1 MSAPRTWVVG
11 DVQGCDEPLR
21 RLVGAVDFRPGVDRL
36 VLLGDLVNRGP
47 GSLEVLRWCVRT
59 PGVDAVL
66 GNHDL
71 HALGRWLGVEAEKR
85 RDTLD
90 ALLAAPDAA
99 ELLTWLRARPFILRL
114 DAGPTPCIAVHAGV
128 PPGMSVDTA
137 LECSARLQAT
147 LDGPEAAALLNGLR
161 GGRPQAW
168 SRTVGLEPWTRLVVA
183 AQGFTLMRACDAEGT
198 PFFGFDGSPE
208 ATPPPLHPWW
218 DVASP
223 GRAGH
228 TILFGHWAA
237 AGVRRVPGG
246 FALDAGCV
254 WGSALAAYCVD
265 DDRVVTVQA
274 AP

>member
-1 MSAPRTWVVG
+1 VSAPLTWVVG

-21 RLVGAVDFRPGVDRL
+21 RLVAAMAFRPGVDRM

-59 PGVDAVL
+59 PGVDAIL

-71 HALGRWLGVEAEKR
+71 HALGRWLGVEAEKK

-90 ALLAAPDAA
+90 ALLAATDAA
-99 ELLTWLRARPFILRL
+99 ELLTWLRARPFVMRL
-114 DAGPTPCIAVHAGV
+114 DAGPASCVAVHAGL

-137 LECSARLQAT
+137 LECSASLETMLA
-147 LDGPEAAALLNGLR
+147 GPEAAALLTGLR
-161 GGRPQAW
+161 ARRPHAW
-168 SRTVGLEPWTRLVVA
+168 AKASGLEPQARLVVA
-183 AQGFTLMRACDAEGT
+183 AQAFTLMRTCDAEGT
-198 PFFGFDGSPE
+198 PDLGFDASPE
-208 ATPPPLHPWW
+208 TAPTPLRPWW
-218 DVASP
+218 DLPST
-223 GRAGH
+223 GRESH

-246 FALDAGCV
+246 LALDAGCV
-254 WGSALAAYCVD
+254 WGRALAAYCVD
-265 DDRVVTVQA
+265 HDRVVTVPA